1 MSKTIDLQIEKS
13 QVLIE
18 GLNNNIAELGSKGIY
33 AEKLTVMSNDLA
45 TLKKM
50 NNECDALRE
59 ELAGR
64 VKQMNAVLKC
74 VKDDFA
80 AHKRIIKCTYP
91 QERWINYG
99 VQDKR

>member
-33 AEKLTVMSNDLA
+33 AEKLTAMGNDLA

-64 VKQMNAVLKC
+64 VKQMKC

-80 AHKRIIKCTYP
+80 AHKRIIKCNYP